1 MIMEASNIANGNV
14 RFNEGRRKLRFRA
27 AEATKLIEQQMYLFG
42 RDVLHPRGNLLRA
55 YGCTAGKLP
64 GQKHHIRVYLHAA
77 PGMLV
82 TLHSTGM
89 ALVLTDD
96 AGDPLVGER
105 AMLYLRPHHA
115 LFSFDPLTPPPLPCA
130 NVQQVLPTCLKR
142 ILFTEMPVA
151 LCAMLR
157 WIREYETWCVQQVG
171 HRDRWEGYK
180 DYRKVPHAMRWIPPD
195 ESLRWLQSLPLERG
209 NPNIPSD

>member
-42 RDVLHPRGNLLRA
+42 RDVLHPRGNLLRG

-82 TLHSTGM
+82 TLQKYLISEYRGFFVSSHAI
-89 ALVLTDD
+89 ALD
-96 AGDPLVGER
+96 GW
-105 AMLYLRPHHA
+105 
-115 LFSFDPLTPPPLPCA
+115 
-130 NVQQVLPTCLKR
+130 K
-142 ILFTEMPVA
+142 
-151 LCAMLR
+151 
-157 WIREYETWCVQQVG
+157 
-171 HRDRWEGYK
+171 
-180 DYRKVPHAMRWIPPD
+180 
-195 ESLRWLQSLPLERG
+195 
-209 NPNIPSD
+209 